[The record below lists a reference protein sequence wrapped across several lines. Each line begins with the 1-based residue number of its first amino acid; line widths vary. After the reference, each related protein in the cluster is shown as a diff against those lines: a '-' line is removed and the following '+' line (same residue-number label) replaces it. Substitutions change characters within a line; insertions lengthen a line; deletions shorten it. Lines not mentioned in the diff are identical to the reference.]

1 MAEAIKGESDSY
13 VQSSSGRTRKRG
25 HFGTFRAFP
34 VLISGVG
41 RLIAFVDNQVVAG
54 PTIEN
59 IKPTINFKPS
69 VLDNRSIVARKDYI
83 YIYTRW
89 FVSPFQEH
97 GQAFCRPAFQ
107 ALAFER
113 GARKAGLARM
123 HSQGFNSQRP
133 LRGHGAGVACQSSI
147 SAVLWTL

>member
-83 YIYTRW
+83 YIYIHPMVCLSLSRAWSGFLSSCVPSTCLRERSKKGW
-89 FVSPFQEH
+89 ASED
-97 GQAFCRPAFQ
+97 AFSR
-107 ALAFER
+107 
-113 GARKAGLARM
+113 
-123 HSQGFNSQRP
+123 
-133 LRGHGAGVACQSSI
+133 V
-147 SAVLWTL
+147 

>member
-83 YIYTRW
+83 YIYTPDGL
-89 FVSPFQEH
+89 SLPFKSMVRLSVVLRAKHLPSREEQERL
-97 GQAFCRPAFQ
+97 G
-107 ALAFER
+107 
-113 GARKAGLARM
+113 
-123 HSQGFNSQRP
+123 
-133 LRGHGAGVACQSSI
+133 
-147 SAVLWTL
+147 